1 LANGTDAR
9 PVNSALFEQ
18 IQTALLMSRINGA
31 SIFGANELASYL
43 RKAMAAGSSDGL
55 GYDLMLMIERFGL
68 AAVYDRHLAT
78 ALAAVNASNLAVG
91 LGSIVPVGFSLYEA
105 DFNKLSDSSNIADT
119 IFDPATG
126 MKFDYRMQRL
136 CDDWNI
142 NIRATYQYYTAPAY
156 LYQVGSNF
164 EGVKGLAAL
173 EVVCTDLAACA
184 D

>member
-1 LANGTDAR
+1 
-9 PVNSALFEQ
+9 
-18 IQTALLMSRINGA
+18 
-31 SIFGANELASYL
+31 
-43 RKAMAAGSSDGL
+43 
-55 GYDLMLMIERFGL
+55 
-68 AAVYDRHLAT
+68 
-78 ALAAVNASNLAVG
+78 
-91 LGSIVPVGFSLYEA
+91 
-105 DFNKLSDSSNIADT
+105 
-119 IFDPATG
+119 

-173 EVVCTDLAACA
+173 EEVCTDLAACA